1 MKRLLSLALLIL
13 SAATIACAQTKAE
26 SKTAKP
32 EPVKTSK
39 AGINNPAI
47 DMKGYLAVA
56 AEAAAYRES
65 RRLTED
71 EFITM
76 SREPGTIVLDARSAE
91 KFNQLHIRGAI
102 NLSFPDI
109 TVESLNWTLP
119 DKNARILIYCNNNFV
134 GDQKA
139 FPTKMVTASLNIS
152 TYIALY
158 NYGYRNVYELGP
170 LLDVKTS
177 KLEFEGTNQR

>member
-1 MKRLLSLALLIL
+1 MKHFLFLALAVLC
-13 SAATIACAQTKAE
+13 ATTSACAQAKARVN
-26 SKTAKP
+26 STAK
-32 EPVKTSK
+32 TT
-39 AGINNPAI
+39 INNPAI

-56 AEAAAYRES
+56 AEAAQHRES

-71 EFITM
+71 EFIQM
-76 SREPGTIVLDARSAE
+76 SREPGTIILDARSAE
-91 KFNQLHIRGAI
+91 KYGELHIKGAI

-109 TVESLNWTLP
+109 AIDSLNSTLP

-139 FPTKMVTASLNIS
+139 FASKISTASLNIS

-177 KLEFEGTNQR
+177 NIEFEGTSR